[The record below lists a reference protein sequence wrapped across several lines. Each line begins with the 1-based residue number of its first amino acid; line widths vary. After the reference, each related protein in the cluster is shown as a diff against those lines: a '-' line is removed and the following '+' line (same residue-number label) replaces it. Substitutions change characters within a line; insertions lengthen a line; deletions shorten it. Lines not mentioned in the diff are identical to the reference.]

1 MKTRV
6 LHVVDSLDLGGA
18 QVVIE
23 QLVRHADRSRFSPE
37 VVALHGR
44 GAMRERLTRLDVPVH
59 ALSPHKLVPLH
70 LPRLLW
76 LLATQRYDVVHCH
89 LLWANLFAKPLA
101 ALCGRRIRINHDHCN
116 DKLALPAFLRA
127 LDRKVNAL
135 STHII
140 AVSES
145 TRAHLIEREHIAP
158 GRVTTIHN
166 GIDVNVNCPRPE
178 QRAAARAKFALRE
191 NRFVIGGLGRLAF
204 QKNFALFLDV
214 AAAIAA
220 KHPQVE
226 FVIAGTGPDEAA
238 LRTQA
243 KNLGIAV
250 KFTGYLADPSELW
263 PALDCFLLT
272 SRFEGLPMTIL
283 EAMASGVP
291 IVASDLD
298 GMREILRDGVNARL
312 VSPNEIGPFVAAV
325 STLIEQPPLASQLTG
340 NALTTVRANYS
351 AQTMTRKVEDIYLRC
366 MEGRR

>member
-23 QLVRHADRSRFSPE
+23 QLVRHTDRSRFSPA
-37 VVALHGR
+37 VVALHGH
-44 GAMRERLTRLDVPVH
+44 GAMRERLMQLDVPVLT
-59 ALSPHKLVPLH
+59 LSPHKLVPLY

-116 DKLALPAFLRA
+116 DKLSLPTFLRA
-127 LDRKVNAL
+127 LDRKINAL

-145 TRAHLIEREHIAP
+145 TRTHWIKREHIAP
-158 GRVTTIHN
+158 QRVTTIHN
-166 GIDVNVNCPRPE
+166 GIDVKVTRPRPE
-178 QRAAARAKFALRE
+178 QRAAGRAKFGLGE

-214 AAAIAA
+214 AAAITAR
-220 KHPQVE
+220 HPQAE
-226 FVIAGTGPDEAA
+226 FVIAGTGPEASA
-238 LRTQA
+238 LHAQA
-243 KNLGIAV
+243 KNLGVTV
-250 KFTGYLADPSELW
+250 KFTGYLADPTELW
-263 PALDCFLLT
+263 PALDCFMLT
-272 SRFEGLPMTIL
+272 SRYEGLPMTIL

-291 IVASDLD
+291 IIASDLD

-312 VSPNEIGPFVAAV
+312 VSPNETGAFVSAANE
-325 STLIEQPPLASQLTG
+325 LIVQPSLARQLAE
-340 NALTTVRANYS
+340 NALTTVRTHYS
-351 AQTMTRKVEDIYLRC
+351 AETMTREVEKIYLRC
-366 MEGRR
+366 LAEKK

>member
-37 VVALHGR
+37 IVALHGR
-44 GAMRERLTRLDVPVH
+44 GAMRERLTRLDVPVR

-116 DKLALPAFLRA
+116 DKLSLSALLRV
-127 LDRKVNAL
+127 LDRKMNAL

-145 TRAHLIEREHIAP
+145 TRAHLLKHDHFAP
-158 GRVTTIHN
+158 ERVTTIHN
-166 GIDVNVNCPRPE
+166 GIDTDANRPRPK
-178 QRAAARAKFALRE
+178 QRAAARAKFGLGE
-191 NRFVIGGLGRLAF
+191 NRFVIGGLGRLTF

-214 AAAIAA
+214 AAAITAR
-220 KHPQVE
+220 HPQAE
-226 FVIAGTGPDEAA
+226 FVIAGTGPDDSA

-250 KFTGYLADPSELW
+250 KFTGYVADPSELW

-272 SRFEGLPMTIL
+272 SRYEGLPMAIL

-312 VSPNEIGPFVAAV
+312 VSPDETGAFAAAV
-325 STLIEQPPLASQLTG
+325 SSLIEQPPLASQLTQ
-340 NALTTVRANYS
+340 NALTTVRANFS
-351 AQTMTRKVEDIYLRC
+351 AETMTRKVEEIYLRC
-366 MEGRR
+366 LEGRR